1 MKLLKIFMCTFLLL
15 NLVNCKFDSLNL
27 STKGVDDKNNSIAKL
42 LQHLSKSEDQANKT
56 STPEDL
62 KELEITENKEQ
73 EHEKLSQVAQHAP
86 NSKIEKVKSYE
97 KPVFENKILSSNK
110 NIHNSYIPEVKEEI
124 VYEILEEVIIPETK
138 IPKITE
144 EVIMPI
150 PQTIDFYIEPR
161 PISSFLVQG
170 TSPSIIST
178 IKSYKELAKE
188 KINNGLNIVQE
199 ITQNID
205 NITENSNFKETPK
218 EISGKEVEEKIT
230 HPIFDHITGSGNN
243 QPGQD
248 SISNTWGEAL
258 EIDGDINFFINLEK
272 VRTSIRA
279 KIKVSGTEQTK
290 DKVEID
296 EITEDLQKLKE
307 FLEKLKKYLKD
318 TNNLSAIEE
327 NVRGLS

>member
-27 STKGVDDKNNSIAKL
+27 STKSVDDKNNSIAKL

-56 STPEDL
+56 STSEDQ

-86 NSKIEKVKSYE
+86 NSKIEKVKSDG
-97 KPVFENKILSSNK
+97 KPVPGDKILSSNK
-110 NIHNSYIPEVKEEI
+110 DIYNSYIPEVKEEI

-138 IPKITE
+138 IPEITE

-161 PISSFLVQG
+161 PISSFLTQG
-170 TSPSIIST
+170 TSPSITST

-188 KINNGLNIVQE
+188 KINNGLNIVQK

-205 NITENSNFKETPK
+205 NITENLNSKETPK

-243 QPGQD
+243 PGQD
-248 SISNTWGEAL
+248 SISNTWGEGL
-258 EIDGDINFFINLEK
+258 EIGGDSNFFTNLEE
-272 VRTSIRA
+272 VRSSIRT
-279 KIKVSGTEQTK
+279 KIKVSDGTEQTK

-296 EITEDLQKLKE
+296 EIIEDLQKLKE

-327 NVRGLS
+327 SVKGLS